1 MLCVRR
7 WRDAGPAGRVNV
19 ASTLPRA
26 QNRAAEVSTKTIHSA
41 HLVIFCISAFLECW
55 SLYLLAITSTI
66 IDIICRTIYQ
76 VYHRSGLF
84 CRSRIKLYKVSKTM
98 MFATLATQT
107 LCWLSWHHVGVIVQW
122 LLTSR
127 ARCRVVGVQSGA
139 YRVESEEW
147 SINNWGWRMESD
159 GGWGM
164 EVEGVGIAWSD
175 KVFFANFEN
184 GHIASIKN
192 F

>member
-1 MLCVRR
+1 MERLHWKLNHLWPYKDMLCVRR

-26 QNRAAEVSTKTIHSA
+26 QNRAATFPLCPSSYILFLCFFGV
-41 HLVIFCISAFLECW
+41 VIIVPARNN
-55 SLYLLAITSTI
+55 IN
-66 IDIICRTIYQ
+66 DICRTIYQ

-98 MFATLATQT
+98 MFATLATRT
-107 LCWLSWHHVGVIVQW
+107 LCWHSWHHVGVIVQW

-139 YRVESEEW
+139 
-147 SINNWGWRMESD
+147 
-159 GGWGM
+159 
-164 EVEGVGIAWSD
+164 
-175 KVFFANFEN
+175 
-184 GHIASIKN
+184 
-192 F
+192 